1 MKINFYMLFVTLIL
15 IHVSALAENS
25 WTMFRGAQGD
35 GTAKGANLPL
45 HWSETENVR
54 WKTALPNQGWSTPAV
69 QGKRIWL
76 TCATEKG
83 EDFFAI
89 CVDAESGKIIIE
101 KRLFHTDTPEPLGN
115 SVNGYASPSP
125 AIEPG
130 RVYIHFGSYG
140 TACLN
145 AENGDL
151 IWQRDDLPCRHYRGP
166 GSSPILYK
174 DLLILTFDGVDQQYL
189 AALNK
194 HNGKSVWTT
203 KREIQWK
210 DLNDQGQPKRE
221 GDFRKG
227 FTTPLVIDV
236 KGRSQLISP
245 ASNVL
250 FAYEPE
256 SGKEIWRIQSS
267 THTPVV
273 IPVYA
278 DGLVLAVTGH
288 GAAEMLAIRPD
299 GEGDVTA
306 SHVVWRI
313 KGKDVPDT
321 PSPVALDGL
330 LYMLSDH
337 GALNCIEIKTGIQVW
352 REALR
357 NSYIASPIHNGERI
371 YLFSVSGKA
380 TIIRAGRAFEK
391 LAENNLNA
399 GFMASPAVAGNA
411 LILRTKTHLYWIEEK

>member
-1 MKINFYMLFVTLIL
+1 MKIKIFTLSAALVL
-15 IHVSALAENS
+15 IHGSTLADNS
-25 WTMFRGAQGD
+25 WPMFRGTHGD
-35 GTAKGANLPL
+35 GTVKGANLPL
-45 HWSETENVR
+45 NWSETENVR
-54 WKTALPNQGWSTPAV
+54 WKTAMPNQGWSTPVV

-76 TCATEKG
+76 TSATENG
-83 EDFFAI
+83 EEFFAL
-89 CVDAESGKIIIE
+89 CVDAKSGKLLIE
-101 KRLFHTDTPEPLGN
+101 KRLFQTSTPEPLGN

-130 RVYIHFGSYG
+130 RVYLHFGSYG

-145 AENGDL
+145 AESGDL

-189 AALNK
+189 TALNK

-203 KREIQWK
+203 KREIEWK
-210 DLNDQGQPKRE
+210 DLDAQGQPKRE

-236 KGRSQLISP
+236 KGQPQLISP

-250 FAYEPE
+250 FAYDPE
-256 SGKEIWRIQSS
+256 SGKEIWRTQNSS
-267 THTPVV
+267 HTPVV

-278 DGLVLAVTGH
+278 DGLVMAVTGH
-288 GAAEMLAIRPD
+288 GADEMLAIRPD
-299 GEGDVTA
+299 GRGDVTA
-306 SHVVWRI
+306 SHVVWRMG
-313 KGKDVPDT
+313 GKDVPQT
-321 PSPVALDGL
+321 PSPVAVDGL

-337 GALNCIEIKTGIQVW
+337 GVLNCIEIKTGAQIW
-352 REALR
+352 RETLR
-357 NSYIASPIHNGERI
+357 ASYIASPIHDGERI

-380 TIIRAGRAFEK
+380 TVIRAGRTFEK
-391 LAENNLNA
+391 LAENNLDA
-399 GFMASPAVAGNA
+399 GLMASPAVAGDA
-411 LILRTKTHLYWIEEK
+411 LILRTKTHLYWIEK